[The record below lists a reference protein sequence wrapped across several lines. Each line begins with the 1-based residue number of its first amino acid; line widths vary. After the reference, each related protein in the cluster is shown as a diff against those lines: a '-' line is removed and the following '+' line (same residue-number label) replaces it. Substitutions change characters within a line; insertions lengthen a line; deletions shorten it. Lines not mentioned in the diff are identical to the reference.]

1 MHKSLLVAV
10 TLLFV
15 VALIA
20 VLVPEP
26 TAPPRQ
32 AAAPGGTS
40 TDSSTER
47 TDKSVERDIAD
58 RRGALVDQIVFT
70 EEPDS
75 GQVVGL
81 IEAGTHH
88 AFAQGITNTT
98 VYQRLRDSPQAAYN
112 VSYGANAEL
121 TLNPA
126 GPTFSNGELNPFHV
140 PEIREA
146 LNRLIDRDYIA
157 EEIYG
162 GLAVPRFLPLSTAFP
177 DYARLAGVARKLEL
191 RYTHDPEAAREVI
204 HREMQALGA
213 RFENGRWH
221 YEGKPVRVIVLIRTD
236 DERHR
241 VGDYVANL
249 MEEVGFTV
257 ERRYRTAD
265 EASRIWIGGDP
276 KAGRWHIY
284 TGGWIIAV
292 IQRDEADNFSYF
304 YTPRGRA
311 EPLWQAYDPVPEF
324 DELAERLQQ
333 RDYQSWEQRQSMMAR
348 ALELAMQNSVRIWLV
363 DQLNVSAR
371 SRNVEV
377 ATDLAGGLSGSF
389 LWPYTI
395 RFKDRVGGE
404 IVFGSPGLLTEPWNP
419 VAGSNWL
426 FDQMI
431 VRSLQDMALIPD
443 PYTGLYRPQRVEA
456 AEVTVQE
463 DVPVTRTLDW
473 LSVETAAEIQV
484 PEDAWIDWDA
494 QAGRFVTVG
503 EKHPAGITSRT
514 CVRIHFE
521 QGYLERRWHD
531 GSQLSLADVVLPWI
545 LTFARADENSQLYD
559 VAHLPTFEAFQRHF
573 RGWQIVST
581 EPLVVD
587 IYTNQIYPD
596 AETIVASWAVDPL
609 PWHVLGLGILAERSG
624 ELAFSSNKAD
634 RLRAD
639 WMSLVA
645 GPSIPVLER
654 HLRRAS
660 ERGFVLFPKVMEK
673 LMREGEAAERYR
685 ALTDWHR
692 QRGHFWVGDGP
703 FYLHSVHP
711 VSGSVVLRRNEDFPD
726 PADKWLRYTRPEVP
740 ELDLDGPMVVEKG
753 EAAEFSLNITFEGEP
768 YDREAIEKVR
778 FLLFDGNGELARQG
792 NAKALGE
799 GQWKISLAPRAIEAL
814 GVGANSL
821 ELAVTSQRVAL
832 PSFASHVFATVPE
845 NGRRPAP

>member
-1 MHKSLLVAV
+1 MRKSLLVAV
-10 TLLFV
+10 ALLSV
-15 VALIA
+15 VALVA

-26 TAPPRQ
+26 TAPPQQ

-40 TDSSTER
+40 TDAR
-47 TDKSVERDIAD
+47 TDNGTGLEIAG
-58 RRGALVDQIVFT
+58 RHGALVDQVVFT
-70 EEPDS
+70 EEADT

-98 VYQRLRDSPQAAYN
+98 VYQRLRDSPRAAYD
-112 VSYGANAEL
+112 VSYGANVEL

-146 LNRLIDRDYIA
+146 LNRLVDRDYIA

-162 GLAVPRFLPLSTAFP
+162 GLAVPRILPLSTAFP

-191 RYTHDPEAAREVI
+191 RYAHDPEAAQEVI
-204 HREMQALGA
+204 HREMRALGA
-213 RFENGRWH
+213 RLDNGRWH
-221 YEGKPVRVIVLIRTD
+221 YEGRPVRVIMLIRTD
-236 DERHR
+236 DERRR

-249 MEEVGFTV
+249 LDEVGFAV
-257 ERRYRTAD
+257 ERRYRTAE
-265 EASRIWIGGDP
+265 EASRIWIAGDP

-284 TGGWIIAV
+284 TGGWIVAV
-292 IQRDEADNFSYF
+292 VQRDEADNFSYF

-324 DELAERLQQ
+324 DKLAERLQQ
-333 RDYQSWEQRQSMMAR
+333 RDYHSREQRQTMMAR
-348 ALELAMQNSVRIWLV
+348 ALELAMENSVRVWLV

-371 SRNVEV
+371 SRDVEV

-395 RFKDRVGGE
+395 RFKDRVGGK

-426 FDQMI
+426 YDQMI
-431 VRSLQDMALIPD
+431 TRSLQDPALIPD
-443 PYTGLYRPQRVEA
+443 PFTGLYRPQRIEG

-473 LSVETAAEIQV
+473 LSVETAAEIEV
-484 PEDAWIDWDA
+484 PEEAWIDWDA
-494 QAGRFVTVG
+494 QAGHFVTVG
-503 EKHPAGITSRT
+503 EKHPDGITART
-514 CVRIHFE
+514 CVRIRFE
-521 QGYLERRWHD
+521 EGYLERRWHD
-531 GSQLSLADVVLPWI
+531 GSQVSQADVVLPWI
-545 LTFARADENSQLYD
+545 LTFARADENSQLHD
-559 VAHLPTFEAFQRHF
+559 VAHLPTFEAFQQHF
-573 RGWQIVST
+573 RGWRIVSSD
-581 EPLVVD
+581 PLVVD

-596 AETIVASWAVDPL
+596 AETIVASWAPAPL

-624 ELAFSSNKAD
+624 ELTFSSYKAD

-654 HLRRAS
+654 HLRRAG
-660 ERGFVLFPKVMEK
+660 ERNFVPFPEVLET

-685 ALTDWHR
+685 ALADWHQ

-703 FYLHSVHP
+703 FYLESVHP

-726 PADKWLRYTRPEVP
+726 PADKWLRYTRPEIP
-740 ELDLDGPMVVEKG
+740 ELDLAGPMVVESG
-753 EAAEFSLNITFEGEP
+753 ESAEFSLNITFEGEP
-768 YDREAIEKVR
+768 YARKAIEKVR
-778 FLLFDGNGELARQG
+778 FLLFDGSGELARQG
-792 NAKALGE
+792 NAKVLDNGV
-799 GQWKISLAPRAIEAL
+799 WKIALAPEATKAL

-821 ELAVTSQRVAL
+821 ELAVTSRRVAL
-832 PSFASHVFATVPE
+832 PSFASHVFATVPDD
-845 NGRRPAP
+845 GRRESAP